1 MSINPRYH
9 QNHLDGLNLSL
20 PNDFSLG
27 FGDSGATVGISQL
40 LGKLTDVP
48 RSSFESGSVHGWRHI
63 GGGGGEGA
71 GDRLVR
77 WCGSWKEFGAV
88 AVAEWTAQGARDRV

>member
-27 FGDSGATVGISQL
+27 FEDSGATVGISQL

-48 RSSFESGSVHGWRHI
+48 RSSFGVGVGPRLATRRGE
-63 GGGGGEGA
+63 GGGDPGE
-71 GDRLVR
+71 RLVR
-77 WCGSWKEFGAV
+77 VRGVGKSSG
-88 AVAEWTAQGARDRV
+88 Q